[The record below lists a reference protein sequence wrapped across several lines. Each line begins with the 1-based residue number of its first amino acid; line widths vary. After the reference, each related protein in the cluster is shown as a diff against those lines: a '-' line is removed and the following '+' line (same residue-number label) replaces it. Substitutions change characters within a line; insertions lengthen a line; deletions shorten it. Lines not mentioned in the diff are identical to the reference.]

1 MPALDQDKSLLDFT
15 HVWMA
20 DLSRWRRTMTAP
32 FLFADELDLKGKRV
46 LLRLDLNVPIL
57 DGKVSDDTR
66 IQRILPGL
74 EDMLA
79 AGAAVI
85 ILTHVGRPKG
95 KVMPEFSVKPIADC
109 LAKLIGMEVAVE
121 VDVIG
126 AGGKTAVANLQAGQ
140 ILMMENLRFFPGEE
154 ANDPDF
160 AAALAA
166 LGDIYVGDAFSCT
179 HRAHASV
186 EALPK
191 MMKAAAGRAL
201 GAELTALES
210 ALAKPKRPVAALVGG
225 AKVSTKLDVLNNLV
239 TKVDGLILGGGM
251 ANTFLLAKGFTV
263 GASLAEPNM
272 VDIARAIIK
281 RADESNCRL
290 ILPED
295 ALVAGEFKSDAAHY
309 VAAVDAIEDGD
320 MILDAGPK
328 SIDTAIA
335 FLASCSTVVWNGPMG
350 AFEISP
356 FDTATN
362 AIAKAVAMRS
372 AEGRMMSVAGGGDTL
387 AALANAGVSDQFS
400 YISTAG
406 GAFLEWLEGKT
417 LPGVEALRMN

>member
-1 MPALDQDKSLLDFT
+1 
-15 HVWMA
+15 
-20 DLSRWRRTMTAP
+20 MTTP

-85 ILTHVGRPKG
+85 ILTHFGRPKG

-126 AGGKTAVANLQAGQ
+126 AGGKTSVANLQAGQ

-263 GASLAEPNM
+263 GVSLAEPDM

-295 ALVAGEFKSDAAHY
+295 ALVAGEFKAGAAHY
-309 VAAVDAIEDGD
+309 VAAVDAIEDVD

-328 SIDTAIA
+328 SIYTAIA
-335 FLASCSTVVWNGPMG
+335 FLVSCSTVVWNGPMG

>member
-1 MPALDQDKSLLDFT
+1 
-15 HVWMA
+15 
-20 DLSRWRRTMTAP
+20 MTVP
-32 FLFADELDLKGKRV
+32 FLFADELDVTGKRV
-46 LLRLDLNVPIL
+46 LLRLDLNVPL
-57 DGKVSDDTR
+57 QDGKVSEDTR
-66 IQRILPGL
+66 IRRILPGL
-74 EDMLA
+74 KDMLS

-85 ILTHVGRPKG
+85 ILTHFGRPKG
-95 KVMPEFSVKPIADC
+95 KVMPEFSVQPIADR
-109 LAKLIGMEVAVE
+109 LTKLIDMDVAVE
-121 VDVIG
+121 ADVIG

-166 LGDIYVGDAFSCT
+166 LGDLYVGDAFSCT

-201 GAELTALES
+201 RAELTALES
-210 ALAKPKRPVAALVGG
+210 ALANPKRPVAALVGG

-251 ANTFLLAKGFTV
+251 ANTFLLAKGVAV
-263 GASLAEPNM
+263 GASLAEPDM
-272 VDIARAIIK
+272 VDIARAIMQ
-281 RADESNCRL
+281 RAEESHCQL
-290 ILPED
+290 ILPDD
-295 ALVAGEFKSDAAHY
+295 ALVASEFKAGAAHR
-309 VAAVDAIEDGD
+309 VAEIDAIKDDD

-328 SIDTAIA
+328 AIDTAIA

-350 AFEISP
+350 AFEIPP

-362 AIAKAVAMRS
+362 AIAKAVGMRS
-372 AEGRMMSVAGGGDTL
+372 ASGGMMSVAGGGDTL

-400 YISTAG
+400 YVSTAG

-417 LPGVEALRMN
+417 LPGVAALRIR

>member
-1 MPALDQDKSLLDFT
+1 
-15 HVWMA
+15 
-20 DLSRWRRTMTAP
+20 MTVP
-32 FLFADELDLKGKRV
+32 FLFADELELKGKRV
-46 LLRLDLNVPIL
+46 LLRLDLNVPL
-57 DGKVSDDTR
+57 QDGKVSEDTR
-66 IQRILPGL
+66 IRRILPGL
-74 EDMLA
+74 KDMLA

-85 ILTHVGRPKG
+85 ILTHFGRPKG
-95 KVMPEFSVKPIADC
+95 KVMPEFSVQPIADC
-109 LAKLIGMEVAVE
+109 LAKLIGMDVAIE
-121 VDVIG
+121 ADVIG
-126 AGGKTAVANLQAGQ
+126 AGGKVAAAKLQAGQ
-140 ILMMENLRFFPGEE
+140 ILMMENLRFFAGEE

-160 AAALAA
+160 AAALAT

-201 GAELTALES
+201 GSELTALES

-225 AKVSTKLDVLNNLV
+225 AKVSTKLEVLNNLV

-251 ANTFLLAKGFTV
+251 ANTFLLAKGYSV
-263 GASLAEPNM
+263 GASLAEPDM
-272 VDIARAIIK
+272 VDTANAIIK
-281 RADESNCRL
+281 RAEESNCKL

-295 ALVAGEFKSDAAHY
+295 ALVAGEFKAG
-309 VAAVDAIEDGD
+309 AVHRIASADEIEDDD

-328 SIDTAIA
+328 SIDAAIA

-350 AFEISP
+350 AFEIPP

-362 AIAKAVAMRS
+362 AIAKAVGMRS
-372 AEGRMMSVAGGGDTL
+372 AGGSMMSVAGGGDTL

-400 YISTAG
+400 YVSTAG

-417 LPGVEALRMN
+417 LPGVEALRIN

>member
-1 MPALDQDKSLLDFT
+1 
-15 HVWMA
+15 
-20 DLSRWRRTMTAP
+20 MTAP
-32 FLFADELDLKGKRV
+32 FLFADELDFKGKRV

-66 IQRILPGL
+66 IHRILPGL

-85 ILTHVGRPKG
+85 ILTHFGRPKG
-95 KVMPEFSVKPIADC
+95 KVMSEFSVKPIADC

-166 LGDIYVGDAFSCT
+166 LADIYVGDAFSCT

-263 GASLAEPNM
+263 GASLAEPDM

-281 RADESNCRL
+281 RADERNCRL

-372 AEGRMMSVAGGGDTL
+372 AEGPMMSVAGGGDTL
-387 AALANAGVSDQFS
+387 AALANAGVSDQFN

>member
-1 MPALDQDKSLLDFT
+1 
-15 HVWMA
+15 
-20 DLSRWRRTMTAP
+20 MTTP

-85 ILTHVGRPKG
+85 ILTHFGRPKG

-263 GASLAEPNM
+263 GASLAEPDM
-272 VDIARAIIK
+272 VDIARAIVK
-281 RADESNCRL
+281 RANESNCRL

-295 ALVAGEFKSDAAHY
+295 ALVAGEFKSGAAHY
-309 VAAVDAIEDGD
+309 VAAVDAIEGD
-320 MILDAGPK
+320 DMMLDAGPK

>member
-1 MPALDQDKSLLDFT
+1 
-15 HVWMA
+15 
-20 DLSRWRRTMTAP
+20 MTAP
-32 FLFADELDLKGKRV
+32 FLFADELDLKGKRL
-46 LLRLDLNVPIL
+46 LLRLDLNVPLL
-57 DGKVSDDTR
+57 DGQVSEDTR

-74 EDMLA
+74 MDMLA

-85 ILTHVGRPKG
+85 ILTHFGRPKG
-95 KVMPEFSVKPIADC
+95 KVMSEFSVKPIADC
-109 LAKLIGMEVAVE
+109 LAKLIGMDVAVE
-121 VDVIG
+121 ADVIG
-126 AGGKTAVANLQAGQ
+126 DGGKTAVAGLQAGQ

-160 AAALAA
+160 AAALVA

-186 EALPK
+186 ETLPK

-251 ANTFLLAKGFTV
+251 ANTFLLAKGFDV
-263 GASLAEPNM
+263 GASLAEPDM

-295 ALVAGEFKSDAAHY
+295 ALVASEFKAGASHRITSVY
-309 VAAVDAIEDGD
+309 AIEGD
-320 MILDAGPK
+320 EMILDAGPK
-328 SIDTAIA
+328 SIDSAIA
-335 FLASCSTVVWNGPMG
+335 FLSSCSTVVWNGPMG

-362 AIAKAVAMRS
+362 AIARAVGVRS
-372 AEGRMMSVAGGGDTL
+372 AGGSMMSVAGGGYTL
-387 AALANAGVSDQFS
+387 AALANAGASDQFS

-417 LPGVEALRMN
+417 LPGVEALRIN

>member
-1 MPALDQDKSLLDFT
+1 MD
-15 HVWMA
+15 
-20 DLSRWRRTMTAP
+20 
-32 FLFADELDLKGKRV
+32 
-46 LLRLDLNVPIL
+46 
-57 DGKVSDDTR
+57 
-66 IQRILPGL
+66 
-74 EDMLA
+74 
-79 AGAAVI
+79 
-85 ILTHVGRPKG
+85 
-95 KVMPEFSVKPIADC
+95 
-109 LAKLIGMEVAVE
+109 VAVE
-121 VDVIG
+121 ADVIG

-166 LGDIYVGDAFSCT
+166 LGDLYVSDAFSCT

-251 ANTFLLAKGFTV
+251 ANTFLLAKGFDV
-263 GASLAEPNM
+263 GASLAEPDM

-295 ALVAGEFKSDAAHY
+295 ALVASEFKAGAAHRI
-309 VAAVDAIEDGD
+309 ASVDAIEGSD

-328 SIDTAIA
+328 SIDSAIA

-362 AIAKAVAMRS
+362 AIARAVGIRS
-372 AEGRMMSVAGGGDTL
+372 AGGGMMSVAGGGDTL
-387 AALANAGVSDQFS
+387 AALANAGASDQFS

-417 LPGVEALRMN
+417 LPGVEALRIN

>member
-1 MPALDQDKSLLDFT
+1 
-15 HVWMA
+15 
-20 DLSRWRRTMTAP
+20 MTTP

-57 DGKVSDDTR
+57 DGKVSDGTR

-85 ILTHVGRPKG
+85 ILTHFGRPKG

-263 GASLAEPNM
+263 GASLAEPDM
-272 VDIARAIIK
+272 VDIARAIVK

-295 ALVAGEFKSDAAHY
+295 ALVAGEFKSGAAHY
-309 VAAVDAIEDGD
+309 VVAVDAIEGD
-320 MILDAGPK
+320 DMMLDAGPK

>member
-1 MPALDQDKSLLDFT
+1 
-15 HVWMA
+15 
-20 DLSRWRRTMTAP
+20 MTTP

-57 DGKVSDDTR
+57 DGKVSDGTR

-85 ILTHVGRPKG
+85 ILTHFGRPKG

-126 AGGKTAVANLQAGQ
+126 AGGKTAVANLKAGQ

-154 ANDPDF
+154 TNDPDF

-201 GAELTALES
+201 GAELKALES

-263 GASLAEPNM
+263 GASLAEPDM
-272 VDIARAIIK
+272 VDIARAIVK

-295 ALVAGEFKSDAAHY
+295 ALVAGEFKSGAAHY
-309 VAAVDAIEDGD
+309 VVAVDAIEGD
-320 MILDAGPK
+320 DMMLDAGPK

>member
-1 MPALDQDKSLLDFT
+1 
-15 HVWMA
+15 
-20 DLSRWRRTMTAP
+20 MTTP

-85 ILTHVGRPKG
+85 ILTHFGRPKG

-126 AGGKTAVANLQAGQ
+126 AGGKTAVANLKAGQ

-154 ANDPDF
+154 TNDPDF

-263 GASLAEPNM
+263 GASLAEPDM
-272 VDIARAIIK
+272 VDIARAIVK

-295 ALVAGEFKSDAAHY
+295 ALVAGEFKSGAAHY
-309 VAAVDAIEDGD
+309 VAAVDAIEGD
-320 MILDAGPK
+320 DMMLDAGPK

>member
-1 MPALDQDKSLLDFT
+1 
-15 HVWMA
+15 
-20 DLSRWRRTMTAP
+20 MTTP

-85 ILTHVGRPKG
+85 ILTHFGRPKG

-263 GASLAEPNM
+263 GASLAEPDM
-272 VDIARAIIK
+272 VDIARAIVK

-295 ALVAGEFKSDAAHY
+295 ALVAGEFKSGAAHY
-309 VAAVDAIEDGD
+309 VAAVDAIEGD
-320 MILDAGPK
+320 DMMLDAGPK